1 MSSKMITHPVKFK
14 KTCREYLPELM
25 GRSIKLGFDKGS
37 SFVFCKVVD
46 ADTEAELGRIQNE
59 IRDHIIHRGMK
70 AALEHKLLLDTGFE
84 KWYQTERD
92 KAKKKYDSYKN
103 HIKPWEEPDPV
114 KMAQKYEAK
123 LKYCE
128 KAIDR
133 GHKYEGMPDF
143 LLGALVAEQYPSIDP
158 ECRGTLIILLA
169 GDAVGGYW
177 TESEYLNGRP
187 EYNDGEDDDEKDLMD
202 VALEE
207 VRSGL

>member
-1 MSSKMITHPVKFK
+1 
-14 KTCREYLPELM
+14 M